1 MTLFGKIESNKKI
14 MKNVVLQGRSW
25 EVFVRATKES
35 NDIRAVEKAKAD
47 FDRERG
53 RLSPNQEAYKNNESI
68 YE

>member
-1 MTLFGKIESNKKI
+1 MFGKIENNKKI
-14 MKNVVLQGRSW
+14 MEEILSGRAW

-35 NDIRAVEKAKAD
+35 NDIRAVEKAKRD

>member
-1 MTLFGKIESNKKI
+1 